1 MGLLRARL
9 LSFGMSLGIGFLLIV
24 SLVMSA
30 ALAASSS
37 SELLRRRK
45 ISEAKRRLTAD
56 QVDDIL
62 QSPDDG
68 AILADRLGIS
78 RSTVS
83 KYRLGKLGAYRAT
96 NPWAALALGGARA

>member
-1 MGLLRARL
+1 
-9 LSFGMSLGIGFLLIV
+9 
-24 SLVMSA
+24 MSA